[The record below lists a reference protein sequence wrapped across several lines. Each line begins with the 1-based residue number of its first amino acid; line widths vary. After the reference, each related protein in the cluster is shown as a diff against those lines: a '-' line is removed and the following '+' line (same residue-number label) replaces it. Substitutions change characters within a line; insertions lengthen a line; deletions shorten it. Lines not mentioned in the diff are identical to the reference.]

1 MAFWTGGYADGVLR
15 RAIDKWLKAGVLE
28 DGRVSRSVLGTP
40 QGGVVSPLLANIYLH
55 HVLDGWFTTEVQPRL
70 RGRSVL
76 VRYADDVVIVLEQ
89 ESDAHRVWA
98 VLPKRL
104 ARFGLTM
111 HPAKSRL
118 VPFRRPRFGWR
129 PGQDGDRFP
138 PPGTFDVLGFTHYWG
153 LSRTGSWVL
162 KRKTAKDRLRRT
174 LTAMNRWCGVHR
186 HASVAEQ
193 HRMLVSKLRGHC
205 AYFGITGERLEPDDV
220 RLPRRAHLAKVAQ
233 PSVAAEVNAVD
244 AVPPPSRAISSSA
257 NDGHPLGR
265 ARVAKP
271 SVEEPDAEEPAR
283 PDLWGAG
290 VGNDP
295 GLPDQATLTL
305 LK

>member
-1 MAFWTGGYADGVLR
+1 MVEISKSGSGEGL
-15 RAIDKWLKAGVLE
+15 
-28 DGRVSRSVLGTP
+28 
-40 QGGVVSPLLANIYLH
+40 GGVIPRGYSK
-55 HVLDGWFTTEVQPRL
+55 TREQREPRL

-89 ESDAHRVWA
+89 ESDAHRVWD

-153 LSRTGSWVL
+153 PRTGSWVL

-174 LTAMNRWCGVHR
+174 LTAINRLFVDLSTRIRGSWSSCNPMKIGVFLSFARSISRFCGGRLRGPRSWMGGLLGGVH
-186 HASVAEQ
+186 A
-193 HRMLVSKLRGHC
+193 
-205 AYFGITGERLEPDDV
+205 
-220 RLPRRAHLAKVAQ
+220 
-233 PSVAAEVNAVD
+233 
-244 AVPPPSRAISSSA
+244 
-257 NDGHPLGR
+257 
-265 ARVAKP
+265 
-271 SVEEPDAEEPAR
+271 
-283 PDLWGAG
+283 
-290 VGNDP
+290 
-295 GLPDQATLTL
+295 
-305 LK
+305 